1 MRQSSF
7 SADAVHQVLLCN
19 KIADLKQ
26 IKEAIGCAVDVT
38 IFRKLRGLDHITS
51 YSHRGRYYALR
62 EIARFDAEGLWSHHS
77 TWFSRYGTLLNTAEN
92 FVNQSSGGYFAEELA
107 ESLHVEVHDALLEL
121 VRQDRI
127 TRQQV
132 SGLYLYTSANS
143 NVRRTQLLARR
154 ATQEIPVLAD
164 FSKLKVC
171 FLR

>member
-1 MRQSSF
+1 MRLPSF
-7 SADAVHQVLLCN
+7 SADAVRQVLLLN
-19 KIADLKQ
+19 KVADLKQ
-26 IKEAIGCAVDVT
+26 IKETIGCDVDVT
-38 IFRKLRGLDHITS
+38 IFRKLRELDHLTS

-62 EIARFDAEGLWSHHS
+62 EIARFDAEGLCSHHS
-77 TWFSRYGTLLNTAEN
+77 AWFSRYGTLLSTAEN
-92 FVNQSSGGYFAEELA
+92 FVNQSTAGYFAEELA

-132 SGLYLYTSANS
+132 SGLYLYTSANPD
-143 NVRRTQLLARR
+143 VHRTQMLARR